1 MTRASPK
8 LQSYRVGSPRD
19 HPTVGSSA
27 RTGTFGTVAS
37 LPVHLDQRV
46 HGTVD
51 EAAAHVTLAEVAGA
65 DSYGVADEVARY
77 YLTECADGEVVLGIT
92 PELGRPEHQ
101 ESRWV
106 PAGRAEAFLNERLQ
120 AVLDWVRAR
129 LEG

>member
-1 MTRASPK
+1 MTRASPD
-8 LQSYRVGSPRD
+8 LQSHRVGSPRD
-19 HPTVGSSA
+19 HPTGGSSA
-27 RTGTFGTVAS
+27 RTGTFAS
-37 LPVHLDQRV
+37 LPAHMDQRV

-51 EAAAHVTLAEVAGA
+51 DAAARVTLAEVAGA

-77 YLTECADGEVVLGIT
+77 YLTECADGEVVLGIN

>member
-1 MTRASPK
+1 MIRASPD

-19 HPTVGSSA
+19 HPTGGSSA

-37 LPVHLDQRV
+37 LPVHMDQRV
-46 HGTVD
+46 HGSVD
-51 EAAAHVTLAEVAGA
+51 EADGRVTLAEAAGA
-65 DSYGVADEVARY
+65 DRYGAADEVARY
-77 YLTECADGEVVLGIT
+77 YLTECAEGKVVLRIN

-101 ESRWV
+101 ESSWV